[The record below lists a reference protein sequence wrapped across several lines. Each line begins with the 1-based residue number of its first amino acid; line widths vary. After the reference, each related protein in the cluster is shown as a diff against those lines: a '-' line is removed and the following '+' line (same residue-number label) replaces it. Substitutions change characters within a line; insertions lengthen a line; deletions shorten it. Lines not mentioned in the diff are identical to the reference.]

1 MSAAL
6 RRERAWRYAAVD
18 PTTDDVT
25 AATWAVAPADT
36 ADGAFWVAYAPQ
48 NGRESTVA
56 LRRTAIGRA
65 VFTVADGVPVL
76 DSDLWRLQRT
86 GVLYTVTGVR
96 AVPTARETVFDA
108 ETVERGTYSITTDV
122 AAYTADVVII
132 NPANVTLSVGP
143 NAARRL
149 RATVTNAY
157 AVVLQDR
164 PVTWTSSDFAVAL
177 IDAQGRLEGVTPGTA
192 TIIARAGD
200 AVGTASVTVLG

>member
-6 RRERAWRYAAVD
+6 RRERAWRYAAAD
-18 PTTDDVT
+18 PTGDVT
-25 AATWAVAPADT
+25 ATTWAIARADT
-36 ADGAFWVAYAPQ
+36 ADGAYWVAYAPQ

-86 GVLYTVTGVR
+86 GTLYTVTGVR
-96 AVPTARETVFDA
+96 PVPTARETVFDA
-108 ETVERGTYSITTDV
+108 ETVERGQYAI
-122 AAYTADVVII
+122 TADVEAFTATAVYID
-132 NPANVTLSVGP
+132 PPSVTMSAGP

-149 RATVTNAY
+149 RATVTNAQ

-164 PVTWTSSDFAVAL
+164 PVVWTSSDYSVAL
-177 IDAQGRLEGVTPGTA
+177 IDAQGRLEGVLPGTA
-192 TIIARAGD
+192 TITATAGD
-200 AVGTASVTVLG
+200 AVGTCTVTVL

>member
-18 PTTDDVT
+18 PTGDDVT
-25 AATWAVAPADT
+25 AATWTLAPADT
-36 ADGAFWVAYAPQ
+36 IDGAFWVAYAPQ

-65 VFTVADGVPVL
+65 VFTVADGVPVN

-86 GVLYTVTGVR
+86 GTLYTVTGVR
-96 AVPTARETVFDA
+96 QVPTARETVFDA

-122 AAYTADVVII
+122 AAYTATVVLI

-143 NAARRL
+143 AAHGGSARRS
-149 RATVTNAY
+149 RTHSRSCCRT
-157 AVVLQDR
+157 
-164 PVTWTSSDFAVAL
+164 
-177 IDAQGRLEGVTPGTA
+177 GR
-192 TIIARAGD
+192 
-200 AVGTASVTVLG
+200 